1 MVRGDIY
8 GVEYLIFATNTKMLG
23 KRVVL
28 GCMCDHYGALMG
40 PPKVG
45 DGRIVNPS

>member
-1 MVRGDIY
+1 MVTGDIY

-23 KRVVL
+23 KRVVFGL
-28 GCMCDHYGALMG
+28 YVRPLWGSDGA
-40 PPKVG
+40 PKVG